1 MKKAALLLFCF
12 SFITGCSSVKI
23 MNLDHA
29 KKLVRDYYEN
39 GEYDN
44 DCERILNEAERKIGK
59 IPLQENSTVVFDI
72 DDTVLSNYEYTKQ
85 LGFGY
90 NHTTYQ
96 EWVSQCKFKA
106 IPKVKSF
113 YEWLISKKIKVVFLT
128 GRNSETYSGT
138 KQNLFNEGFN
148 KYDTLIV
155 RNEKERNMSAVVYKS
170 AKREELTK
178 RGYKIIASIG
188 DQASD
193 LEGNYV
199 GIKIKLPNYLYG
211 IE

>member
-1 MKKAALLLFCF
+1 MKRAIALFFCF
-12 SFITGCSSVKI
+12 AFILGCSTNNLI
-23 MNLDHA
+23 NLDKA
-29 KKLVRDYYEN
+29 KKLVQDYYES
-39 GEYDN
+39 GRYIR
-44 DCERILNEAERKIGK
+44 DCEIVINDAEKEISNLLLDEK
-59 IPLQENSTVVFDI
+59 STVVFDI

-90 NHTTYQ
+90 THATYQ
-96 EWVSQCKFKA
+96 EWVSQSKFKA

-113 YEWLISKKIKVVFLT
+113 YDWLLSKKIKIVFLT
-128 GRNSETYSGT
+128 GRYSEAYSGT
-138 KQNLFNEGFN
+138 KQNLFAEGFL

-155 RNEKERNMSAVVYKS
+155 RNEKEKNLTAVEYKS

-178 RGYKIIASIG
+178 HGYKIIASIG

-193 LEGNYV
+193 LEGNFV